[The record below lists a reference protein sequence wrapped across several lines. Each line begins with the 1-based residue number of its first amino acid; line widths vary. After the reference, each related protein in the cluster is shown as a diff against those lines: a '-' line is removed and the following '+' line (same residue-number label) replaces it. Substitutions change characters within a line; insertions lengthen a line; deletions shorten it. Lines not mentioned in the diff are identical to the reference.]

1 MWQNIFNIS
10 GGAPSGVCIAIRGP
24 GNNVS
29 ETRFGGKG
37 SRGQE
42 DVALSTDH
50 LFALGTG
57 FGLSDVLLE
66 MDEFLKIKA
75 RVAKVKCDG

>member
-1 MWQNIFNIS
+1 MWQSILNIS
-10 GGAPSGVCIAIRGP
+10 GGAPSGVCIAILGT
-24 GNNVS
+24 GNSVS
-29 ETRFGGKG
+29 ETRLGGKG

-66 MDEFLKIKA
+66 MGKFLKIKV